1 MTTPNPIMSNVS
13 DDFGNEIH
21 PVNMS
26 VDAMNRFF
34 RFFLD
39 GMIEGISD
47 GVLTGNADDS
57 AMRFFGLI
65 Q

>member
-1 MTTPNPIMSNVS
+1 MYNIV
-13 DDFGNEIH
+13 DDFGNECN
-21 PVNMS
+21 PVWLS
-26 VDAMNRFF
+26 IDAMNRFF

-39 GMIEGISD
+39 GMIEGISE
-47 GVLTGNADDS
+47 GHLEGKADDD